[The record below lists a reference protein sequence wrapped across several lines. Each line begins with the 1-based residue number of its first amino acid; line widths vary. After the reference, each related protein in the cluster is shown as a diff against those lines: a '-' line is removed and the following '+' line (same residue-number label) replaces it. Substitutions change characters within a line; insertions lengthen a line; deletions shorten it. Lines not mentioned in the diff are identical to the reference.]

1 MNFNIDV
8 SKQVDIDDWEIN
20 PDNVDIGGCMLLNPM
35 DVLNQEELQND
46 LSRTVDDAINASG
59 DDFGLGFGDV
69 MDDSG
74 FDGDGHVGMISE
86 IDEESMSLV
95 QADRVVDR
103 ISIAYANQAT
113 QIDIQDLKVRVC
125 ECI

>member
-1 MNFNIDV
+1 
-8 SKQVDIDDWEIN
+8 
-20 PDNVDIGGCMLLNPM
+20 MLLNPM
-35 DVLNQEELQND
+35 DVLNQAEVQND
-46 LSRTVDDAINASG
+46 VSRTVEDDMNGSG
-59 DDFGLGFGDV
+59 DDFGLGFGDT
-69 MDDSG
+69 MDDSV

-113 QIDIQDLKVRVC
+113 QIDIQDLKVRLY
-125 ECI
+125 E

>member
-1 MNFNIDV
+1 MNFNIDM
-8 SKQVDIDDWEIN
+8 SKQIDIENWEIDPN
-20 PDNVDIGGCMLLNPM
+20 NVDIGGCMLLNPM
-35 DVLNQEELQND
+35 DVLNQAEVQND
-46 LSRTVDDAINASG
+46 VSRTVEDDMNGSG
-59 DDFGLGFGDV
+59 DDFGLGFGDT
-69 MDDSG
+69 MDDSV

-113 QIDIQDLKVRVC
+113 QIDIQDLKVRLY
-125 ECI
+125 E